1 MHDQVAPGRTARKRE
16 RRSREFVVAAQ
27 SIIAEEGFEGLT
39 MSRLARQLDTLDS
52 AVYRYFSS
60 KGALIAEIQKDAIE
74 RLTASLDG
82 VRERADDAI
91 SAAGLDDRT
100 AATTRLLLVGRWL
113 CAASQ
118 SYFEEVRL
126 LQMIMSHRQTTLD
139 PEGGLRILPIAMEL
153 LTRAVVAIEEA
164 QAVGAIE
171 PGSGIDRAALL
182 AGALSGV
189 LEGDDLE
196 KYVPSLFGGTR
207 LAQQANLDLLRGW
220 GADRVALTRATE
232 LIDEMATEGPLAT

>member
-1 MHDQVAPGRTARKRE
+1 MHDHAAPGRTARKRE

-39 MSRLARQLDTLDS
+39 MSRLARQLDTVDS

-182 AGALSGV
+182 AGAVRRDSTGAAGQPRPAPRLGRRPGGAHAGNRTHRRD
-189 LEGDDLE
+189 GDRGPARDLISC
-196 KYVPSLFGGTR
+196 KAAGGEHR
-207 LAQQANLDLLRGW
+207 
-220 GADRVALTRATE
+220 
-232 LIDEMATEGPLAT
+232 